1 MGKLSANA
9 KGAVFISIVAVIYLV
24 DGMSLN
30 VGTVGMPGEGFVPR
44 VMGIFLLFCC
54 VLLILK
60 EVAFRRV
67 AQEQSESEEAAGD
80 GGNGKRPMY
89 LMLALLLYTA
99 LLPILGFIIS
109 TLGLMLVSLKIFE
122 FKNWLWACLIAI
134 AATATTYLI
143 FQKWLQILFP
153 PGLWG

>member
-9 KGAVFISIVAVIYLV
+9 KGAIFIGILSIIYLI

-30 VGTVGMPGEGFVPR
+30 VGTVSMPGEGFVPR
-44 VMGIFLLFCC
+44 VMGIFLLLCC
-54 VLLILK
+54 VLLIFK
-60 EVAFRRV
+60 EIPFWGTAK
-67 AQEQSESEEAAGD
+67 EKSETKEEVQKD
-80 GGNGKRPMY
+80 ENSKRPIV
-89 LMLALLLYTA
+89 LMLALLIYTA

-109 TLGLMLVSLKIFE
+109 TLGLMLVSLRIFE
-122 FKNWLWACLIAI
+122 FKHRLWSGLIAV
-134 AATATTYLI
+134 AATAVTYLI